1 MSSHTCSCPA
11 VDPIIPEPGAAASN
25 CGKRKLQHL
34 LKQLE
39 ITSRPRLTAVWI
51 TTDAK
56 EARNP
61 KSDGP
66 ADGNERRQLSL
77 PQHQDIPFPGLAF
90 VPGDA
95 RETNVSTVSGA
106 TLGEIMPADRST
118 FFPLSHPSRVLQSD
132 AVSKGVK

>member
-1 MSSHTCSCPA
+1 MWSCTCSWPA
-11 VDPIIPEPGAAASN
+11 VDPHYPRTGAAASN

-39 ITSRPRLTAVWI
+39 ITARPRLNAVWI
-51 TTDAK
+51 ATDAK

-61 KSDGP
+61 KSGGP

-77 PQHQDIPFPGLAF
+77 PQHQDIPFPGPAF
-90 VPGDA
+90 VSGDA

-118 FFPLSHPSRVLQSD
+118 LTPEPGP
-132 AVSKGVK
+132 SKGVKRCLNS